1 MRQIDGNENGSSE
14 RSRRIASGALAVT
27 AVVAA
32 NLLVVNADTAKGQ
45 DFYDLVADRTPDT
58 ISVAIPS
65 APASVDATLVA
76 APDLPELESLDDI
89 DFVVPVLERREAVLP
104 ALPEIDGAPWMK
116 NGVPPAPRADL
127 EIAPPEVEG
136 ASALDDLRIEVP
148 ELRLPASVA
157 AAPSGR

>member
-1 MRQIDGNENGSSE
+1 MTHTSGNDNEASG
-14 RSRRIASGALAVT
+14 RSRKLASGALVSAAVI
-27 AVVAA
+27 AA
-32 NLLVVNADTAKGQ
+32 NLLVVNAEAAAGQ
-45 DFYDLVADRTPDT
+45 DFYDLVADRAS

-104 ALPEIDGAPWMK
+104 ALPEIDGAPWIK